1 MIVIFS
7 FQVCCFC
14 QSRDEIF
21 EYVWCYSKFSDLHQ
35 NRPFT
40 TVNGSVNFLFILC
53 FRSMQNQSN
62 FHCCPLLCSPLST
75 DNTLVYCLTLTSVTG
90 SLLKDIFANSFDEN
104 YRRMKWSILVLLKY
118 CCPRLS
124 SLSAR
129 QCTVI
134 MTPANWQRPLLM
146 APTLPPA
153 STARG
158 LAWFSSVLLAVLV
171 SSLSSDR
178 SRDERLTPAIYCY
191 LV

>member
-158 LAWFSSVLLAVLV
+158 LAWFSSPSSSPPSAVIGAEM
-171 SSLSSDR
+171 
-178 SRDERLTPAIYCY
+178 RD
-191 LV
+191 